1 MLTDIDTRAW
11 HERGAQILP
20 NKQINS
26 LYLLSD
32 RKSLLEDKE
41 VYKEGK
47 KVNIHKT
54 QTLRQLHL
62 SIFMYLVY
70 NFSDFFFT
78 PTYKHWTEWSR
89 KDLLW

>member
-20 NKQINS
+20 SKQINS

-32 RKSLLEDKE
+32 RKSLLEDNKI
-41 VYKEGK
+41 YKEGK
-47 KVNIHKT
+47 KLIYIKT

-62 SIFMYLVY
+62 NIFTYLVY
-70 NFSDFFFT
+70 NFLDFFFT